1 MCFAYGLI
9 KEAIAEVNS
18 VAASV
23 VAVPLVAHF
32 QIQVITLSLKV
43 SARLGVALSHGGDG
57 HKTVAVINAGC
68 HWYILP
74 FKYNWLCSVFSRACN
89 RLADKL
95 SYIRALRLATVFK

>member
-32 QIQVITLSLKV
+32 HLQVITLPLQV
-43 SARLGVALSHGGDG
+43 SARLSVAFPHGGDG
-57 HKTVAVINAGC
+57 HKAVAVINACC
-68 HWYILP
+68 HWCILP
-74 FKYNWLCSVFSRACN
+74 FNIIGS
-89 RLADKL
+89 
-95 SYIRALRLATVFK
+95 ALYSHGLATV